1 MPELPNYYKLS
12 KEVAEAQRRNKPL
25 VALESTVIT
34 HGLPR
39 PRNLNLAR
47 SLEAIVR
54 EEGAVP
60 ATIGVLDGR
69 VLVGMEADEL
79 EKLAMLEFARKLSSR
94 DLAAAVADKASGGT
108 TVAATLRVA
117 ARSGILVFATGGI
130 GGVHRGGHRDVSADL
145 PELARQ
151 PMMVVCAGAKSI
163 LDLPATLEEFE
174 TLGIPV
180 VGYQTDEFP
189 AFYSTSSGLTTSARV
204 ESAALAAEFARTH
217 WQLGGGGVL
226 LAAPPPPEATVN
238 FQEADGWVKEALLEV
253 EAQGIQGQAVTPYL
267 LKRISEL
274 SGGKSLNANLALL
287 ENNARVG
294 AQVAKVMRP
303 EVRQMGFA
311 PRQV

>member
-1 MPELPNYYKLS
+1 
-12 KEVAEAQRRNKPL
+12 
-25 VALESTVIT
+25 
-34 HGLPR
+34 LPR

-294 AQVAKVMRP
+294 AQVAKLMRP

>member
-1 MPELPNYYKLS
+1 
-12 KEVAEAQRRNKPL
+12 
-25 VALESTVIT
+25 
-34 HGLPR
+34 
-39 PRNLNLAR
+39 
-47 SLEAIVR
+47 
-54 EEGAVP
+54 
-60 ATIGVLDGR
+60 
-69 VLVGMEADEL
+69 
-79 EKLAMLEFARKLSSR
+79 
-94 DLAAAVADKASGGT
+94 
-108 TVAATLRVA
+108 
-117 ARSGILVFATGGI
+117 
-130 GGVHRGGHRDVSADL
+130 
-145 PELARQ
+145 
-151 PMMVVCAGAKSI
+151 MVVCAGAKSI

-294 AQVAKVMRP
+294 AQVAKLMRP